1 MDKVG
6 ADITPGSREVLD
18 RETGE
23 LVPCD
28 KVTCPYAINGI
39 NHAPYAAFGGWSGA
53 VNAASDERHKE
64 AAYGFLSYMSQPA
77 QANVDVTIG
86 GTGFNPYR
94 LSQYSQKELWLEAG
108 MSEETAQK
116 YLGAIGLSLSSG
128 NVVLDLRVPYNNR
141 YQQEVL
147 DRVLAAYLREEIT
160 TEQAIEEI
168 EQGWERITDEVGR
181 DAQRQAYQATI
192 GVK

>member
-1 MDKVG
+1 M
-6 ADITPGSREVLD
+6 LD

-28 KVTCPYAINGI
+28 KASCPYAINGI

-53 VNAASDERHKE
+53 INAASDERRKQ
-64 AAYGFLSYMSQPA
+64 AAYSFLSYMSQPA
-77 QANVDVTIG
+77 QANVDVTLS

-94 LSQYSQKELWLEAG
+94 FSQYSQKELWLEAG

-116 YLGAIGLSLSSG
+116 YLGAIALSLSSG
-128 NVVLDLRVPYNNR
+128 NIVLDLRIPHNNR

-147 DRVLAAYLREEIT
+147 DRVLSLYLRGEIT
-160 TEQAIEEI
+160 TEEAMTQI
-168 EQGWERITDEVGR
+168 EQDWEKITNEVGR
-181 DAQRQAYQATI
+181 ESQQQAYRASI